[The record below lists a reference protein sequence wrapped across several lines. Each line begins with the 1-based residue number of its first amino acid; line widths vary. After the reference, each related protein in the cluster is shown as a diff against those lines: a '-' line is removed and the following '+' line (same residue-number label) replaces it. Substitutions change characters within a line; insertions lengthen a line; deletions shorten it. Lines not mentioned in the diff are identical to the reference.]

1 MILQWRLFANL
12 SQSISYSHW
21 APNLF
26 DSVSQTQS
34 SLSCMVVNAI
44 AYETNSIVLDLS
56 PNFIDGKYPG
66 GKKKDDEMVATVM
79 LVAKEY

>member
-1 MILQWRLFANL
+1 
-12 SQSISYSHW
+12 
-21 APNLF
+21 
-26 DSVSQTQS
+26 
-34 SLSCMVVNAI
+34 MVVNAI

-79 LVAKEY
+79 LEVGATCASNMADTKASAVPLSAVAVEL